1 MCGWPGGQPQAHDR
15 WRSDQPALWT
25 VTHSD
30 QSQAMRSLGCRPQ
43 DKAAPASPFPV
54 YPQG

>member
-15 WRSDQPALWT
+15 WRSDQPAPWT

-43 DKAAPASPFPV
+43 DEAAPASPFPV